1 MANLAVLYHLLGQT
15 AKATEL
21 EEVVARKRKLNP
33 YYHLMLGDEALNI
46 RQTVAA
52 KNHFNQALRLNPSL
66 TDAMFGM
73 AKSYIIEGDIDKAAQ
88 YLQDA
93 KHFSQSNDEKNRYES
108 KLKILQ
114 QVAVLH

>member
-1 MANLAVLYHLLGQT
+1 
-15 AKATEL
+15 
-21 EEVVARKRKLNP
+21 
-33 YYHLMLGDEALNI
+33 
-46 RQTVAA
+46 
-52 KNHFNQALRLNPSL
+52 
-66 TDAMFGM
+66 MFGM